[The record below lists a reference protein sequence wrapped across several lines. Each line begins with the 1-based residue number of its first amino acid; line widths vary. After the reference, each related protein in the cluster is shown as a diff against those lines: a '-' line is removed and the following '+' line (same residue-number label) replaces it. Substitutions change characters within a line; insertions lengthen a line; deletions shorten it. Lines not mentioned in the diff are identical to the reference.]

1 MVMQEI
7 YILQKH
13 AGFSADYVEKL
24 PTWKRRYYIHLL
36 EQEVEQIKAQQEA
49 QTNKMKSSSRSRKSR

>member
-7 YILQKH
+7 YILTKH
-13 AGFSADYVEKL
+13 GNFSAPYLETL

-36 EQEVEQIKAQQEA
+36 EQEVEQIKKQQEA
-49 QTNKMKSSSRSRKSR
+49 QASKAKNSSRGR